1 MLIMFFIYK
10 EHASALPAG
19 GFSTLRSV
27 QSGRFCR
34 VQGWG
39 GRGAPCPPHCCYC
52 LSIYGSTS
60 LPPHT
65 SRVPLLPSPH
75 PQQILPKRRS
85 AHGGQRFYGGSA
97 MGARRC
103 VPQFPHRLLG
113 KTPNSQLG
121 RGWDVLGC
129 AGQSWGGS
137 GQNWLGAPAESPQ
150 MPCSGIRNTDIKL
163 KILIL
168 RYYPKNRKELI
179 MTAPP

>member
-1 MLIMFFIYK
+1 MGRQGCSVPPPLLL
-10 EHASALPAG
+10 LPLDLWERIA
-19 GFSTLRSV
+19 
-27 QSGRFCR
+27 
-34 VQGWG
+34 
-39 GRGAPCPPHCCYC
+39 AAAHKPCP
-52 LSIYGSTS
+52 S
-60 LPPHT
+60 PPIPPPPT
-65 SRVPLLPSPH
+65 NPSQKAVGP
-75 PQQILPKRRS
+75 RR
-85 AHGGQRFYGGSA
+85 AAIYGGSA
-97 MGARRC
+97 MGVQRC

-150 MPCSGIRNTDIKL
+150 MPCRGIRNTDIKL